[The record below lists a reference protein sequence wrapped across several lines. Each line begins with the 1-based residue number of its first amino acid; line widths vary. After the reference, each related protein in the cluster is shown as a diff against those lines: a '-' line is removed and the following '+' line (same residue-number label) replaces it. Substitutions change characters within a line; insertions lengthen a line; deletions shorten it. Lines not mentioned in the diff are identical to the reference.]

1 MVGGGQSGGSFQ
13 AKFREGN
20 RHDSAELSGV
30 AELAFGEATIARICK
45 GKYWKR
51 GSFLGRGLQ
60 KFTRHIRES
69 LDLVP
74 ICISVKRNFL
84 KPDKVRQ
91 RAGG

>member
-1 MVGGGQSGGSFQ
+1 MVAVSRLQ
-13 AKFREGN
+13 FREGN
-20 RHDSAELSGV
+20 RHDSAELSRV

-60 KFTRHIRES
+60 KSTRRPLES

-74 ICISVKRNFL
+74 ICVSVIRNF
-84 KPDKVRQ
+84 
-91 RAGG
+91 